1 MMLNWLGE
9 TNAAQQLEDAVIAV
23 LEEGMFVT
31 PDLGG
36 KAKTIE
42 MAQAIISKL

>member
-1 MMLNWLGE
+1 
-9 TNAAQQLEDAVIAV
+9 
-23 LEEGMFVT
+23 MFVT

-42 MAQAIISKL
+42 MAQAIISKLWLLIKKKHEFK